1 VVQSLLFFA
10 LGFLCAGLLALM
22 AVPAVWR
29 RAARLTRKR
38 VEASIPLTLD
48 EIQAD
53 KDRMRAE
60 FAVTIRRLEVRV
72 KELRD
77 TANLQLV
84 EIGQLRKEIGQL
96 TIERDQKARIIA
108 DLESADDEL
117 RSSRDRQAE
126 EITALTNRIA
136 EKEFALEQ
144 RTRDLQKKS
153 RELEKMNEL
162 HEEVSLELVDLQA
175 ELLQRTSEVEKLEV
189 DLTAAAKTRRVGEKR
204 AEELER
210 ELNSARAAMDAEKAR
225 AAELDHKIEGMTAT
239 IAELRD
245 ARSKEGEKSEADRR
259 LEERLLTLT
268 RENRKLKADLKRA
281 EKAMDASS
289 TYADDSDLRE
299 QMNNLAAEVIS
310 LTSKLEGPDSPI
322 RKALEVPGP
331 GGKRDERPI
340 SLADRVLALRKAAAD
355 QADVTA
361 SESL

>member
-1 VVQSLLFFA
+1 
-10 LGFLCAGLLALM
+10 M
-22 AVPAVWR
+22 AAPAVWR

-60 FAVTIRRLEVRV
+60 FAVAIRRLEVRV

-84 EIGQLRKEIGQL
+84 EIGHARKEIGQL
-96 TIERDQKARIIA
+96 TIERDEKARIIA
-108 DLESADDEL
+108 DLEAVGEEL
-117 RSSRDRQAE
+117 RSENDRETE
-126 EITALTNRIA
+126 EIAALTNRIA
-136 EKEFALEQ
+136 ETERAFEE
-144 RTRDLQKKS
+144 RTRNFQEKT

-189 DLTAAAKTRRVGEKR
+189 DLAAAAKTRRVGEKR
-204 AEELER
+204 VEELER

-225 AAELDHKIEGMTAT
+225 AAELDQKIEGMTAS

-245 ARSKEGEKSEADRR
+245 AGDSKEVEKSEAGQR
-259 LEERLLTLT
+259 LEERLLILT

-281 EKAMDASS
+281 EKARDASS
-289 TYADDSDLRE
+289 AHADDAALRE
-299 QMNNLAAEVIS
+299 QINNLAAEVIS
-310 LTSKLEGPDSPI
+310 LTSKLDGPDSPI
-322 RKALEVPGP
+322 RKALEEPGP
-331 GGKRDERPI
+331 GGKLGERPI
-340 SLADRVLALRKAAAD
+340 SLADRVLALRKTAAD